1 MVTADGGCG
10 PFETGSNI
18 TFNLHF
24 FFGSSCVGQFVAP
37 AGNPNISGL
46 VIGTVNVG
54 ITKVIGG
61 PFLAELPSVKV
72 KVFV

>member
-37 AGNPNISGL
+37 VKICGL
-46 VIGTVNVG
+46 VVG
-54 ITKVIGG
+54 SVKLAKVIGG
-61 PFLAELPSVKV
+61 PFLAELPSVNV